1 MTSPALSGRL
11 ESAGAFTTRIPS
23 FVPKY
28 SPRSAFSLTRSSCNQ
43 LSPKQKRNPA
53 SIIIPGPRRWGM
65 GVGAM
70 GGATKLHAMSMSS
83 ATSVAVLVSLARR
96 YSICTVSPGASLRAS
111 SISLCPGADSSS
123 SSDFT
128 PASPVPLNFVMM
140 SPAFSPA
147 FSAGPPGVTAS
158 SLAPSLSVSG
168 EASVRTTTPIRP
180 GLSLY
185 EKAQG
190 RGSPG
195 ARGGRGERGGRGGC
209 CAASHAGPM
218 SATATA
224 AMIHFRNIMNG
235 FLRASQPNIG
245 DAGDVRVNQLLHQG
259 HPLLPEFDELVV
271 AQLRRR
277 PAQPGQLAVDDGN
290 AVFQLGHQGSRSA
303 AHDASRGAVALE
315 LFLQGRRLLLRPR
328 QLGGVDLPR
337 PERREHDQAG
347 ERRRG
352 READAAP
359 APHPTPALGDDRVA
373 NRGPAVARGPKRR
386 QRLELGDA
394 LIQRL
399 QLHPARGALV
409 QVPARPGRPFVGSQ
423 REQIVHRA
431 VHHRAA
437 PSMSSMPRS
446 RACARAS
453 CDLEKLTV
461 LPISSAISSCVYPS
475 TSCSH
480 TTDRDVSLSRS
491 SARSRSIRAGRLLC
505 TGLPGAVSSSSSS
518 ATRTCSRRM
527 RISAFEAAILRI
539 HPHSGPSPR
548 YDRMLFTTS
557 RNVS

>member
-28 SPRSAFSLTRSSCNQ
+28 SPRSAFSLTRSRSHQ
-43 LSPKQKRNPA
+43 LSPKQKPKPR
-53 SIIIPGPRRWGM
+53 SIIICGPSRWGM

-70 GGATKLHAMSMSS
+70 SMSS
-83 ATSVAVLVSLARR
+83 ATRVAVLVSLARR

-111 SISLCPGADSSS
+111 SISFRPGPDSSS

-128 PASPVPLNFVMM
+128 PASPVPLNFGMRP
-140 SPAFSPA
+140 PALSPA

-158 SLAPSLSVSG
+158 TLAPGLSVWG

-180 GLSLY
+180 RLSLY
-185 EKAQG
+185 EKAE
-190 RGSPG
+190 
-195 ARGGRGERGGRGGC
+195 ARGCRGGRGGRGGSG
-209 CAASHAGPM
+209 ASSHAGPT

-245 DAGDVRVNQLLHQG
+245 DAGDVRVEQLLHQG

-290 AVFQLGHQGSRSA
+290 AVFQLGHQGSRPA
-303 AHDASRGAVALE
+303 AHHASRGVVALE

-337 PERREHDQAG
+337 LERREHDQSG
-347 ERRRG
+347 DRRG
-352 READAAP
+352 GRESDAAP
-359 APHPTPALGDDRVA
+359 APHPTPALGEDGVA
-373 NRGPAVARGPKRR
+373 DRGPAVARRPERR
-386 QRLELGDA
+386 QRLEPGDP
-394 LIQRL
+394 LVQRL
-399 QLHPARGALV
+399 QLRLARRALV
-409 QVPARPGRPFVGSQ
+409 QVPARPGRPFVGPQ

-431 VHHRAA
+431 VHHGAA

-461 LPISSAISSCVYPS
+461 LPISSAISSCV
-475 TSCSH
+475 
-480 TTDRDVSLSRS
+480 
-491 SARSRSIRAGRLLC
+491 
-505 TGLPGAVSSSSSS
+505 
-518 ATRTCSRRM
+518 
-527 RISAFEAAILRI
+527 
-539 HPHSGPSPR
+539 
-548 YDRMLFTTS
+548 
-557 RNVS
+557 